1 MTIVRIA
8 SGSKA
13 KTQRMAKARIL
24 HTLVPFCTKISVVL
38 LVATVNAS
46 NIYSKRAFLVS
57 DLSLY
62 TNLFWITNS
71 DSTYLVGSQLGL
83 KALHYLLQ
91 LFQFLLWLPH

>member
-1 MTIVRIA
+1 MTRVTIVRIV

-46 NIYSKRAFLVS
+46 NKENIPRVRFEFVQYRA
-57 DLSLY
+57 
-62 TNLFWITNS
+62 
-71 DSTYLVGSQLGL
+71 
-83 KALHYLLQ
+83 A
-91 LFQFLLWLPH
+91 

>member
-1 MTIVRIA
+1 MTIVRIV

-13 KTQRMAKARIL
+13 KTQRIPKARIL

-46 NIYSKRAFLVS
+46 NKYSKRAFFVS

-62 TNLFWITNS
+62 TNLFWITKS
-71 DSTYLVGSQLGL
+71 VSTYLVGS
-83 KALHYLLQ
+83 
-91 LFQFLLWLPH
+91 

>member
-1 MTIVRIA
+1 MTRVTIVRIA

-46 NIYSKRAFLVS
+46 NKENIPRVRFEFVQYRA
-57 DLSLY
+57 
-62 TNLFWITNS
+62 
-71 DSTYLVGSQLGL
+71 
-83 KALHYLLQ
+83 A
-91 LFQFLLWLPH
+91 